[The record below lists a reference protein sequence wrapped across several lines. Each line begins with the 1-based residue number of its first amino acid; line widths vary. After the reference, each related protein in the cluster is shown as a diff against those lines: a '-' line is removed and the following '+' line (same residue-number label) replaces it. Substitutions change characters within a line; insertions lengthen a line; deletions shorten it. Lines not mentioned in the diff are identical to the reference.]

1 MKILLDTHI
10 LLWVLE
16 DSKKLSKKA
25 REIIDNASEVY
36 ISSVSAWEIMIKVQ
50 IGKLDI
56 DLNNIQKIFRES
68 NFIELSL
75 KLEHILELKNLP
87 DYHKD
92 PFDRMLIAQALNEPL
107 KLITADATVKKYSDI
122 IELV

>member
-107 KLITADATVKKYSDI
+107 KLITADATIKKYSDI

>member
-1 MKILLDTHI
+1 
-10 LLWVLE
+10 
-16 DSKKLSKKA
+16 
-25 REIIDNASEVY
+25 
-36 ISSVSAWEIMIKVQ
+36 MIKVQ